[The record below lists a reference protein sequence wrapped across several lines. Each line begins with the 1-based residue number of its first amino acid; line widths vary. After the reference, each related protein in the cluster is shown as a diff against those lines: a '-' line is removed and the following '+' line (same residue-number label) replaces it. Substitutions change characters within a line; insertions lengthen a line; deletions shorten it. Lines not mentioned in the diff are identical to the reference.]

1 MEYNIILGDL
11 RNEAKL
17 TQQELADILNINR
30 VQYNQY
36 ENNYNTIPSKHL
48 NAISNYFDVSIDYIL
63 GFTKSRKDY
72 LNSKKEINLKAAGLR
87 LKEFRKNFK
96 ITQKDLAKKLN
107 TNQSVIANYERG
119 RTLISTPFSLH
130 HLQRI

>member
-96 ITQKDLAKKLN
+96 ITQKDLAKN
-107 TNQSVIANYERG
+107 
-119 RTLISTPFSLH
+119 
-130 HLQRI
+130 